1 VLGASLGLAVWC
13 EDEAGP
19 FQAVPPPGGSWRP
32 QGRPA
37 TRPHEYVRG
46 GTCKLLTLFHPAT
59 GHVHLQPVGSCTN
72 PVLHGW
78 LKERLATM
86 VATLVA
92 TLPAPAGRAGRR
104 SRDPQRVGGL
114 AGRSGGTLHLARRTA
129 AAAHAPRVG
138 QPRRPQDGRDGGLAV
153 PARHHAALH
162 PARRQ
167 LAEHGRVHPAR
178 PQAAHA
184 RRPAPAEP
192 TASTRRADGQHPQSP
207 AEIGGWF
214 EQTAQAWNRQPT
226 PFLWN
231 GKRRQRRRK
240 RPGDR
245 HAIGGAAAHTWQ
257 PLPAHR
263 SRRQE
268 WQIPGQVTN

>member
-19 FQAVPPPGGSWRP
+19 FQAVPHPGGSWRP

-86 VATLVA
+86 VATLPA
-92 TLPAPAGRAGRR
+92 PAAPADAAATRSAWEAWQDGLAERFTLPAELPPLRMLLVWDNLAGHKTAEMVVWLCRHGIMPLYTPLGGSWLNMAE
-104 SRDPQRVGGL
+104 SIQRVL
-114 AGRSGGTLHLARRTA
+114 KRRT
-129 AAAHAPRVG
+129 
-138 QPRRPQDGRDGGLAV
+138 L
-153 PARHHAALH
+153 
-162 PARRQ
+162 
-167 LAEHGRVHPAR
+167 
-178 PQAAHA
+178 
-184 RRPAPAEP
+184 
-192 TASTRRADGQHPQSP
+192 DGQHPQSP

-214 EQTAQAWNRQPT
+214 EQTAQAWNPH
-226 PFLWN
+226 
-231 GKRRQRRRK
+231 
-240 RPGDR
+240 RPGTASPPPSCGTASAGNGGASDPAMGTPSAAPGLTR
-245 HAIGGAAAHTWQ
+245 DTRSHPIGAAARNGTS
-257 PLPAHR
+257 R
-263 SRRQE
+263 SK
-268 WQIPGQVTN
+268 